1 MISLTLC
8 STAEN
13 TSLLNFHG
21 INPPPLLNQATSR
34 VPARFKQY
42 LCRVKKHEFTKCVIN
57 YTWGYIEVSLS
68 SSMRPIKQSLSL
80 GNKTIVHFRSY
91 SNAAVRGDGV
101 DKTSNK
107 ILIKGMSDQ

>member
-1 MISLTLC
+1 MELT
-8 STAEN
+8 
-13 TSLLNFHG
+13 
-21 INPPPLLNQATSR
+21 PLLNQATSR

-42 LCRVKKHEFTKCVIN
+42 IRRVKKDKFTKCVIN
-57 YTWGYIEVSLS
+57 YTCGYIEVSLS

-91 SNAAVRGDGV
+91 SNAAVRADGV

-107 ILIKGMSDQ
+107 KSIKGLESIS